1 MLLSSPQFE
10 TFLARLYTDPGF
22 LDLFL
27 NEPSRAFQR
36 VPLSSVEMAA
46 LLNIDNVG
54 LKMAAVSFTKKR
66 AKKEAGRCRHSW
78 VERFKSRWHDIWL
91 KIFQ

>member
-66 AKKEAGRCRHSW
+66 AKKRLGGVAILGSNDLKAAGM
-78 VERFKSRWHDIWL
+78 
-91 KIFQ
+91 IFG